1 MIENKLIFSDLA
13 LNDLEEIVLYISR
26 DSIENAF
33 RFQQKIVDCA
43 KNLIAL
49 PKIGT
54 LIPDNKLSSKDYRM
68 LIVDNY
74 ILFYKIYS
82 DEIRVLRILNGRR
95 DYPNLL

>member
-1 MIENKLIFSDLA
+1 MIENKLNFSDLA

-26 DSIENAF
+26 DSIENASK
-33 RFQQKIVDCA
+33 FQKKIVDSA
-43 KNLIAL
+43 KKLIAL

-68 LIVDNY
+68 LIIDNY
-74 ILFYKIYS
+74 ILFYKIYF